1 MSIQTERDTSLDSV
15 GFRCSR
21 SEPLGVHRS
30 RAAGE
35 EQRRKIFRLPRF
47 KEVCTG
53 LREQPEF
60 EYRTAALL
68 LPHNPG
74 LCELAKGQSTPT
86 ASRSSPLR
94 TLVPR
99 TGALPS
105 RVGSDV
111 QGRLGT
117 VRWEVSELPTPPASH
132 FPPHPHAAHSSGYLF
147 SRAGAFGLP
156 HGLPRA
162 QKSPYCT
169 RDCPPDARIL
179 GAHPVL
185 IEVEERG
192 QGLV

>member
-30 RAAGE
+30 RAAG

-117 VRWEVSELPTPPASH
+117 VRWEVSELPIRPLAFPAPPPCCSQLWV
-132 FPPHPHAAHSSGYLF
+132 PL
-147 SRAGAFGLP
+147 L
-156 HGLPRA
+156 
-162 QKSPYCT
+162 
-169 RDCPPDARIL
+169 
-179 GAHPVL
+179 
-185 IEVEERG
+185 
-192 QGLV
+192 